1 MNNHF
6 IFESRE
12 LRLTPLNIEQDA
24 PVLAQWSRNLEIA
37 RRLRSDPFV
46 QPLSVSEARRVF
58 EAWLKEV
65 EASNRNTLFAL
76 RPQEDERL
84 VGFLRITGILW
95 LHGTANFELLL
106 GSEEDRMRYADEA
119 LVLGLNY
126 AFEELH
132 LFRVSAQVPEYDTAG
147 RALYDRARFTLE
159 VRQRQAVFHEGR
171 TWDRLQ
177 FGMLRPEWEA
187 FYQREGV
194 AL

>member
-1 MNNHF
+1 MKDHF

-12 LRLTPLNIEQDA
+12 LRLTPLQIEQDA
-24 PVLAQWSRNLEIA
+24 PVMAQWSQDLEIA
-37 RRLRSDPFV
+37 RRLRSDRPAR
-46 QPLSVSEARRVF
+46 PLSVSEARKVF

-65 EASNRNTLFAL
+65 ETSNRNTLFAL
-76 RPQEDERL
+76 RPQEDDRL
-84 VGFLRITGILW
+84 VGFLRIMGILW
-95 LHGTANFELLL
+95 LHGTANFDLLL
-106 GSEEDRMRYADEA
+106 GNEEDRMRYADEV

-126 AFEELH
+126 AFEELN
-132 LFRVSAQVPEYDTAG
+132 LFRVSAQVPEYDVAG

-177 FGMLRPEWEA
+177 FGMLRPEWEV
-187 FYQREGV
+187 FYRREGV

>member
-1 MNNHF
+1 MRDHF
-6 IFESRE
+6 VFESRE
-12 LRLTPLNIEQDA
+12 LRLTPLHIEQDA
-24 PVLAQWSRNLEIA
+24 PVLAQWSQNLEIA
-37 RRLRSDPFV
+37 RRLRSDQPA
-46 QPLSVSEARRVF
+46 QPLSVSEARKVF

-65 EASNRNTLFAL
+65 ETSHRNTLFAL

-84 VGFLRITGILW
+84 VGFLRIIGILW
-95 LHGTANFELLL
+95 LHGTANFDLLL
-106 GSEEDRMRYADEA
+106 GDEEDRMRYADEA
-119 LVLGLNY
+119 LALGLKY

-132 LFRVSAQVPEYDTAG
+132 LFRVSAQVPEYDVAG

-177 FGMLRPEWEA
+177 FGMLRPEWEV
-187 FYQREGV
+187 FYQHEGV

>member
-1 MNNHF
+1 MKDHF

-12 LRLTPLNIEQDA
+12 LRLTPLQIEQDA
-24 PVLAQWSRNLEIA
+24 PVMAQWSQDLEIA
-37 RRLRSDPFV
+37 RRLRSDRPAR
-46 QPLSVSEARRVF
+46 PLSVSEARKVF

-65 EASNRNTLFAL
+65 ETSNRNTLFAL
-76 RPQEDERL
+76 RPQEDDRL
-84 VGFLRITGILW
+84 VGFLRIMGILW
-95 LHGTANFELLL
+95 LHGTANFDLLL
-106 GSEEDRMRYADEA
+106 GNEEDRMRYADEA

-126 AFEELH
+126 AFEELN
-132 LFRVSAQVPEYDTAG
+132 LFRVSAQVPEYDVAG

-177 FGMLRPEWEA
+177 FGMLRPEWEV
-187 FYQREGV
+187 FYRREGV